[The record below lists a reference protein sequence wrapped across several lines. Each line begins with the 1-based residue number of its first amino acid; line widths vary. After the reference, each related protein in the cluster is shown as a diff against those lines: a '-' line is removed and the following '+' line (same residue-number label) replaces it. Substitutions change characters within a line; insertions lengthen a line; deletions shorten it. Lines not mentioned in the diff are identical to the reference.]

1 VNDIVLYI
9 FSEKGDQDL
18 QYTFVLEERDRLPII
33 GTRTVPI
40 DKWDR
45 VVDCYPRI
53 QETVNTFMQKIG
65 LPNVT
70 DEEATMYENTY
81 KSKVGDIVE
90 AISDLLMTHFWP
102 EDDEQDNNAF
112 ASRFVRLVQESIH
125 EGSYSHLLLATND
138 SKIPWWLACPGPTA
152 QKPML
157 CESFALG
164 MISLRTNQPQPKRS
178 NPPVDIR
185 IITCPTLD
193 LAENEHISEV
203 QLDPKI
209 RQDLQGVA
217 RCVLLSGRHKQ
228 PPLGLDKDQVKK
240 GFKEGRLILYHG
252 HFNLTGGHEV
262 SGSSISA
269 SGNPLNRSTPAEIS
283 IRSLD
288 TDQSLNHKDIIFI
301 GCATAGMHPN
311 IDETL
316 GEYLAKRG
324 STLVGTLYPIL
335 DDQARLFANELS
347 KALFLNHFSWGE
359 AVRWAREAAK
369 MDNSVFYRAAYCY
382 FGIPWQTSPVF
393 GARMDLHIRVPT
405 YLKSVYELVAPDR
418 VYSSIVR
425 LEFVPST
432 NLTIERFLEE
442 NNPEEGNPCSVIAA
456 LPSVFVAELF
466 QRSNDYIVL
475 GPMVASVGDVR
486 IVATDVNVDFTQ
498 PVTWLGKR
506 VVFKGAHLTASA
518 FLEVLL
524 NKWQIPMSQ
533 DQRKTIPTD
542 CAAVIGEGLADIG
555 LVVAREDLSS
565 DEGFPGNSDPFSVDT
580 ALANFYDGVPI
591 PRILWVTRRD
601 CMNDWR
607 RYYIEEFFKRLN
619 ERISLEKQ
627 VQTENFPASGLD
639 GKPSEVRLYRI
650 DDKAERLRAKEALT
664 RFLKD
669 WAELD
674 EKKRKPIPEEGFY
687 DWPEPE
693 KKPQP

>member
-1 VNDIVLYI
+1 
-9 FSEKGDQDL
+9 
-18 QYTFVLEERDRLPII
+18 
-33 GTRTVPI
+33 
-40 DKWDR
+40 
-45 VVDCYPRI
+45 
-53 QETVNTFMQKIG
+53 
-65 LPNVT
+65 
-70 DEEATMYENTY
+70 
-81 KSKVGDIVE
+81 
-90 AISDLLMTHFWP
+90 
-102 EDDEQDNNAF
+102 
-112 ASRFVRLVQESIH
+112 
-125 EGSYSHLLLATND
+125 
-138 SKIPWWLACPGPTA
+138 
-152 QKPML
+152 
-157 CESFALG
+157 
-164 MISLRTNQPQPKRS
+164 
-178 NPPVDIR
+178 
-185 IITCPTLD
+185 
-193 LAENEHISEV
+193 V

-209 RQDLQGVA
+209 ARDLQGVA
-217 RCVLLSGRHKQ
+217 RCVLLSGRKNQ
-228 PPLGLDKDQVKK
+228 PRGLDRDQVKK

-252 HFNLTGGHEV
+252 HFNRTSGHEV
-262 SGSSISA
+262 AGSSISA
-269 SGNPLNRSTPAEIS
+269 SGNPLNRSTAAEIS
-283 IRSLD
+283 IRSLASD
-288 TDQSLNHKDIIFI
+288 YGLNHKDIIFI
-301 GCATAGMHPN
+301 GCETAGMHPN
-311 IDETL
+311 VDETL

-335 DDQARLFANELS
+335 DDQARLFANNLS
-347 KALFLNHFSWGE
+347 TALFLNHFSWGE
-359 AVRWAREAAK
+359 AVRWAREASK
-369 MDNSVFYRAAYCY
+369 MDNSFFYRAAYCY

-418 VYSSIVR
+418 VYSSIVH

-432 NLTIERFLEE
+432 NLTIERFLKE
-442 NNPEEGNPCSVIAA
+442 NSPEGGNPSSVIAA

-486 IVATDVNVDFTQ
+486 IVAKDVNVDFTQ

-524 NKWQIPMSQ
+524 NKWQIPMSK

-542 CAAVIGEGLADIG
+542 CAAVISEGLADIG
-555 LVVAREDLSS
+555 LVVAREDLST
-565 DEGFPGNSDPFSVDT
+565 DEGFPGNSDPLSVDT

-619 ERISLEKQ
+619 ERIGLEKKI
-627 VQTENFPASGLD
+627 QTENFPTSGLG

-650 DDKAERLRAKEALT
+650 DDKAERLQAKEALT

-674 EKKRKPIPEEGFY
+674 KEKRKPIPEGGFY
-687 DWPEPE
+687 DWPESE
-693 KKPQP
+693 KNAQP